1 MKAIINANVVL
12 EDGILWDGVIFVS
25 DGKIDRII
33 PQREAEIP
41 SECEIIDAKGAY
53 VGPGFVDI
61 HVHGGNGFSTHGDVA
76 EAANYF
82 LKNGTTSIFA
92 TTDYHM
98 TKEKTIA
105 AFENVK
111 RVMDS
116 GKAPTVK
123 GIYAEGPYTNPKYGS
138 HSDTNPWHCPVL
150 AEDYVDMVNAGG
162 KYVKAWTVAP
172 ERDDLIPFLKY
183 AREVNPDVVF
193 AIGHSTATP
202 MQVRANMGKYRPGVL
217 THAMNATKRIPV
229 YGGTRGYGIDEYCF
243 KEEDMYAELISDSC
257 GIHVHPEMQQLLLH
271 NKGVNKVI
279 LVTDS
284 TVHNNPT
291 PENLK
296 HVKDLNFDPNGG
308 IAGSKLTMNLA
319 CRNIMT
325 HTNCGIAQAFIMAS
339 LNPAKLLGLS
349 DEIGSIEV
357 GKTADLVF
365 VDDKFNVQAVLL
377 SGEVQTFEE

>member
-1 MKAIINANVVL
+1 MKAIINASVVL
-12 EDGILWDGVIFVS
+12 ENGILWDGVIFIT
-25 DGKIDRII
+25 DGKISGIM

-41 SECEIIDAKGAY
+41 KDAEIIDAKGAY
-53 VGPGFVDI
+53 VGPGFIDI
-61 HVHGGNGFSTHGDVA
+61 HVHGGNGFSTHGDVC

-98 TKEKTIA
+98 TKDKTIA

-116 GKAPTVK
+116 GEAKSVK
-123 GIYAEGPYTNPKYGS
+123 GIYAEGPYTNPNYGS

-150 AEDYVDMVNAGG
+150 PEDYIDMVDAAG
-162 KYVKAWTVAP
+162 KYVKVWTVAP
-172 ERDDLIPFLKY
+172 EREDLIPFLEY
-183 AREVNPDVVF
+183 ARAVNPDVVF
-193 AIGHSTATP
+193 AIGHSKATP
-202 MQVRANMGKYRPGVL
+202 MQVRANMGKYRPKVL
-217 THAMNATKRIPV
+217 THAMNATARVPV

-284 TVHNNPT
+284 TVHNNPP

-319 CRNIMT
+319 CLNIMT

-339 LNPAKLLGLS
+339 LNPARLLGMDGEL
-349 DEIGSIEV
+349 GSIEV

-365 VDDKFNVQAVLL
+365 VDDKFNIQAVLL
-377 SGEVQTFEE
+377 SGEVQSFKE